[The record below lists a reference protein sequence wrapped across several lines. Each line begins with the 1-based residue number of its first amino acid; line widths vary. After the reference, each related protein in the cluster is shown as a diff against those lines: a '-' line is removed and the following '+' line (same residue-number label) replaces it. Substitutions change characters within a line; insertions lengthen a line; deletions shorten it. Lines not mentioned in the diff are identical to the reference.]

1 MLLCFTLKYII
12 IMLDNFL
19 IDTFDCLYKKK
30 LILRQKK
37 QQYYRQ
43 PNSAGLTVTVPSFGN
58 LKLNQIKTIK
68 NDNVVF
74 IHGLH

>member
-1 MLLCFTLKYII
+1 
-12 IMLDNFL
+12 MLDNFL

-43 PNSAGLTVTVPSFGN
+43 PNSAGPTVTVPSFGN